1 MLPVP
6 SERYVPVV
14 ESPVDEDQDPHP
26 CEEDEEFFKSR
37 PNAEEME
44 DAISKFLDAMP
55 TVESKRYEQLHR
67 HLARLP
73 VPESK
78 TNQFHEAFRGSGRRL
93 LENNERR

>member
-14 ESPVDEDQDPHP
+14 QSQLDEDLDPHP

-55 TVESKRYEQLHR
+55 TVESKRD
-67 HLARLP
+67 AMP
-73 VPESK
+73 TVESEK
-78 TNQFHEAFRGSGRRL
+78 CHPATR
-93 LENNERR
+93 